1 MQLTGDGMTD
11 DERELF
17 DERAAIA
24 QHDGGITLAAAEAMA
39 QAHVEQ
45 TRHRSEVRWCCAHPS
60 RVREYA
66 DQVRRRRGDEAADRL
81 LADARAQWAA
91 GNRGEP
97 GDWR

>member
-1 MQLTGDGMTD
+1 MTD

-24 QHDGGITLAAAEAMA
+24 QYDGGLSLAAAEAAA

-45 TRHRSEVRWCCAHPS
+45 ARHRCEVRWCCNNPS
-60 RVREYA
+60 RVNDYV